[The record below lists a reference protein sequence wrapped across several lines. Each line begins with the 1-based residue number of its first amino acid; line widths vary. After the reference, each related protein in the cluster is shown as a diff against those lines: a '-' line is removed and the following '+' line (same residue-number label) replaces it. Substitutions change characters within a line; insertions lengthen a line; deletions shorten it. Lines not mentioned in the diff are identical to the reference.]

1 MATRVIDGEHDG
13 TDVVLPVKRRDGY
26 ATTASV
32 LAGYVSFASIRPVP
46 DRPPCTDG
54 TVRRRIRPRHLD
66 SDAGR

>member
-1 MATRVIDGEHDG
+1 
-13 TDVVLPVKRRDGY
+13 VKRRDGY
-26 ATTASV
+26 ATTASI
-32 LAGYVSFASIRPVP
+32 LAGYVSFDSIRPVP